1 MRWFPYSRYEELKTI
16 YSYAIKGLEKLKKN
30 YDGMI
35 CDSIDNYINLIKN
48 NLIKMEDKLNSSM
61 LEETVVLKDKLQ
73 TDIKKIWNLEE
84 IKLINNFFIILKQRY
99 EYKDVE
105 NIENVNNKGL
115 KNIMNSILVF
125 LNEKD
130 EKVIEFLKEYITKL

>member
-1 MRWFPYSRYEELKTI
+1 
-16 YSYAIKGLEKLKKN
+16 
-30 YDGMI
+30 
-35 CDSIDNYINLIKN
+35 
-48 NLIKMEDKLNSSM
+48 MEDKLNSSM